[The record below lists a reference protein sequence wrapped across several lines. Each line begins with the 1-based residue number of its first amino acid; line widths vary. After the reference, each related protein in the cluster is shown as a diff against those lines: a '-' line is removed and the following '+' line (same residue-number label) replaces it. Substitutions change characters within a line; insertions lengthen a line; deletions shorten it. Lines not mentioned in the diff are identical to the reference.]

1 MDYPEINDPTTPI
14 KDAMFLDGPPD
25 DIDFVRSGYVVS
37 RIRELNVKTSNT
49 NLKAQSLP
57 YVKDAREDVT
67 YCSPACQRT
76 RLEVSASPPVGHS
89 YPGLRIYDDH
99 VDDNGVAWEVAATS
113 SHKFNVKPSLRVS
126 KSSNSV
132 ALHSPTRGPD
142 RFRNSQKSNESVVNR
157 ADEARSGFKSPMR
170 SRANLRASLPPFQTV
185 HEVLDSSKKEQQDAL
200 DMFDMY
206 GVSRPDGWLSRES
219 ERQQAAGMKS
229 VQVCHSCGGYL
240 HTRARCARCGHEF
253 CVKCRTELV
262 SSLSTNAQAQRERGS
277 GEKISKQEAWGRGIT
292 HSQSAANLSEPVL
305 DRARGK
311 SPAAT
316 FYGAEL
322 IDLRS
327 DTTPLSFKEQ

>member
-1 MDYPEINDPTTPI
+1 MDYPELNGPTTPI

-57 YVKDAREDVT
+57 YVEDAREDVT

-132 ALHSPTRGPD
+132 ALHSPTPGLD

-185 HEVLDSSKKEQQDAL
+185 HEVLNSSKKEQQDAL

-229 VQVCHSCGGYL
+229 
-240 HTRARCARCGHEF
+240 
-253 CVKCRTELV
+253 
-262 SSLSTNAQAQRERGS
+262 AQRFNVSLIQRAVMLYQVTSE
-277 GEKISKQEAWGRGIT
+277 EADAVT
-292 HSQSAANLSEPVL
+292 
-305 DRARGK
+305 
-311 SPAAT
+311 
-316 FYGAEL
+316 
-322 IDLRS
+322 LRRNDKNINVFTMNADS
-327 DTTPLSFKEQ
+327 VWRNPTVR